1 MGRPREYRPP
11 RRPEGWTTIC
21 LLDAPRDEVVLD
33 ETATPDGC
41 LELVAYTAEGTVWVG
56 IRPKG
61 SSTNAAIGLHPGSE
75 EHYVAATAS
84 IHSSWGVAFGAVS
97 PEIAQVEVRNERG
110 EVSPGRVIP
119 LPPSFPE
126 QYRAAWGVANCEE
139 ECRLVGRDDRDR
151 LIDGAMV
158 RPNRTDPAAEESL
171 ELIRKHCDSGLR
183 YYTWAL
189 NGGPRSPSK
198 RTMSLWWRA
207 IEQCWRAC
215 SRMSKA
221 PTASG
226 PPCRCGKR
234 SSGGTRR
241 G

>member
-21 LLDAPRDEVVLD
+21 LLDAPRDEVVLG

-119 LPPSFPE
+119 ASAVIPGAVSSSLGCGQLRGGVPAGWPRRSRPTHRRSDGPAEPDGSRCRGVPRADPE
-126 QYRAAWGVANCEE
+126 A
-139 ECRLVGRDDRDR
+139 
-151 LIDGAMV
+151 
-158 RPNRTDPAAEESL
+158 
-171 ELIRKHCDSGLR
+171 LR
-183 YYTWAL
+183 
-189 NGGPRSPSK
+189 
-198 RTMSLWWRA
+198 
-207 IEQCWRAC
+207 
-215 SRMSKA
+215 
-221 PTASG
+221 
-226 PPCRCGKR
+226 
-234 SSGGTRR
+234 
-241 G
+241 